1 LTARVLGDVAFG
13 SLPLIELARY
23 GGVEGGS
30 GPGGTRGI
38 RGVPQGRLAG
48 KSKLI
53 GNLEVRSFLLPFSI
67 GSQRFCLGVVG
78 FADVGRVWADAFSAS
93 SADGSFRLHWG
104 VGGGPRVRWGDS
116 LLIRAD
122 ISYAPLGADL
132 GAVPAIY
139 VDVDQVI

>member
-1 LTARVLGDVAFG
+1 LATRLLGDVAFG
-13 SLPLIELARY
+13 GLPLIELTRY

-48 KSKLI
+48 KSKLLA
-53 GNLEVRSFLLPFSI
+53 NLEVRSFLLPFSI
-67 GSQRFCLGVVG
+67 GNQRFCLGMVA
-78 FADVGRVWADAFSAS
+78 FADVGRVWTDAFSAS
-93 SADGSFRLHWG
+93 SKDGDFRLHWG

-122 ISYAPLGADL
+122 VSYAPLGAAL
-132 GAVPAIY
+132 GAAPAIY
-139 VDVDQVI
+139 IDVDQVI